1 MPNKRREFSP
11 LEEAEMLLEGAEHA
25 ARSRWLI
32 LLIEGVAL
40 VGFGTL
46 ALFIAPL
53 MSLGTVTSLGWL
65 FFVSGI
71 AAMIAYSRL
80 YPAAR
85 FAYLLLVA
93 AFALI
98 AGFALLVKP
107 WSGAISLTVVLIICL
122 ALVGVA
128 KLTYPLQ
135 RFGY

>member
-1 MPNKRREFSP
+1 
-11 LEEAEMLLEGAEHA
+11 MLLEGAEHA

-65 FFVSGI
+65 FFVGGI

-85 FAYLLLVA
+85 FAYLLLVS